1 MKTRSLLYGFLAEFD
16 NPDALKECIRHA
28 RTEGFRHMDAYTPFP
43 VEGVAEEL
51 GIHHSSVPLIV
62 LIGGLIGALTGVV
75 MQYYSAVIDYPLN
88 IGGRPF
94 NSWPSFV
101 VITFE
106 LTILIGGLSGVFG
119 MLAVNGLPK
128 PHHPLFN
135 EPRFDRVTQD
145 RFFFCIEVTD
155 PRFDRVATWEFL
167 ENQKPEG
174 VYAIHD
180 LPS

>member
-16 NPDALKECIRHA
+16 NPHALKECVRLA
-28 RTEGFRHMDAYTPFP
+28 KREGFSEMDAYTPFP

-51 GIHHSSVPLIV
+51 GIHHSPIPLIV
-62 LIGGLIGALTGVV
+62 LIGGLLGLVTGAG
-75 MQYYSAVIDYPLN
+75 MQYYSSVFDYPLN

-101 VITFE
+101 VVTFE
-106 LTILIGGLSGVFG
+106 LTILFAGLFSVFG

-145 RFFFCIEVTD
+145 RFFFCIEATD
-155 PRFDRVATWEFL
+155 PKFDRDRTWRFL
-167 ENQKPEG
+167 EELKPEG
-174 VYAIHD
+174 VYAVHD
-180 LPS
+180 LL

>member
-16 NPDALKECIRHA
+16 SPAALKECVRRAHQA
-28 RTEGFRHMDAYTPFP
+28 GFRKVDAFTPFP

-51 GIHHSSVPLIV
+51 GLQRSAVSLIV
-62 LIGGLIGALTGVV
+62 LIGGILGGLTGAV
-75 MQYYSAVIDYPLN
+75 MQYYSSVYDYPLN
-88 IGGRPF
+88 IGGRPL

-106 LTILIGGLSGVFG
+106 LTILFAGLFGVFG

-135 EPRFDRVTQD
+135 EPRFDRATQD
-145 RFFFCIEVTD
+145 RFFFCIEAKD
-155 PRFDRVATWEFL
+155 PKFDRESTWSFL
-167 ENQKPEG
+167 ASLNPEG
-174 VYAIHD
+174 VYAVHD
-180 LPS
+180 LP

>member
-1 MKTRSLLYGFLAEFD
+1 MRTRSLLYGFLAEFD
-16 NPDALKECIRHA
+16 NADSLREGVRQA
-28 RTEGFRHMDAYTPFP
+28 RREGFRRMDAYSPYP
-43 VEGVAEEL
+43 IEGLAEDL
-51 GIHHSSVPLIV
+51 GLHHSPIAPLV
-62 LIGGLIGALTGVV
+62 LTGGLIGGIGGAL
-75 MQYYSAVIDYPLN
+75 MQWYSSVLDYPLN
-88 IGGRPF
+88 IGGRPL

-106 LTILIGGLSGVFG
+106 LTILLGGLFGVFG

-145 RFFFCIEVTD
+145 RFFLCIEATD
-155 PRFDRVATWEFL
+155 DKFDRERTWEFL
-167 ENQKPEG
+167 HTIKPEG

-180 LPS
+180 LP